1 MRVPLLRSVRT
12 VTEDDAVSPS
22 QLASNSS
29 EAPAAPE
36 GVTDP
41 GDRVGPGGQEG
52 PRERSSTAV
61 GGSTTI
67 EDTVEDTALADR
79 VQQTLQRYL
88 RSRRAECGEL
98 DHDFAEAVD
107 GLVEFVLRGGKRI
120 RPTFAWW
127 GWRAAG
133 GAERGEQAEAMLRAA
148 SSLELVQACALVHDD
163 LIDDSW
169 IRRGNPS
176 MHKEFAEVHRRRGF
190 SGGADQF
197 GTAAAILL
205 GDLSLSWADDML
217 HQAGLAPEALSR
229 ALAPWRAMRT
239 EVLAGQYLDVL
250 GQVRGDE
257 DPEAAMRT
265 GQLKAASYTVRRPI
279 ELGAAAGGADQ
290 RLQAALRRFGSDVGV
305 AFQLRDD
312 LLGVFGD
319 PDVTGKPAGD
329 DLREGKRTLLISKGL
344 ETAQARGDQQ
354 AAELVRGALG
364 DPDVDESTVQRVRS
378 TLTRLGAVDA
388 VEERIAELTRTG
400 LAALRSAEVAEP
412 AAGRLAELA
421 VEVTDRN
428 R

>member
-1 MRVPLLRSVRT
+1 MRVPLHRSVHS
-12 VTEDDAVSPS
+12 VTEDGAVSLTE
-22 QLASNSS
+22 LAPTSS
-29 EAPAAPE
+29 ESPLPPE
-36 GVTDP
+36 RVNNP
-41 GDRVGPGGQEG
+41 GDRGTPDE
-52 PRERSSTAV
+52 RERSRERSTAAV

-67 EDTVEDTALADR
+67 EEPEFAHR
-79 VQQTLQRYL
+79 VQRTLDTYL
-88 RSRRAECGEL
+88 RSRRAECAEL
-98 DHDFAEAVD
+98 DDAFAEAVD
-107 GLVEFVLRGGKRI
+107 GLSEFVLRGGKRI

-133 GAERGEQAEAMLRAA
+133 GADRGERAEAMLQAA

-176 MHKEFAEVHRRRGF
+176 MHKEFAELHRRAGW
-190 SGGADQF
+190 SGGANQF
-197 GTAAAILL
+197 GMTAAILL

-217 HQAGLAPEALSR
+217 HTAGLTPDALSR

-257 DPEAAMRT
+257 SPEAAMRT

-279 ELGAAAGGADQ
+279 ELGAAVGGAGPD
-290 RLQAALRRFGSDVGV
+290 LLAALRRFGSDIGV

-319 PDVTGKPAGD
+319 PEITGKPAGD
-329 DLREGKRTLLISKGL
+329 DLREGKRTLLIAKGL
-344 ETAQARGDQQ
+344 DNAHAQGDQD
-354 AAELVRGALG
+354 AAELIRGVLG
-364 DPDVDESTVQRVRS
+364 DADVEERTVEQVRS
-378 TLTRLGAVDA
+378 TLTRLGAVEA
-388 VEERIAELTRTG
+388 VEDQIAELTDTG

-412 AAGRLAELA
+412 AATRLAELA